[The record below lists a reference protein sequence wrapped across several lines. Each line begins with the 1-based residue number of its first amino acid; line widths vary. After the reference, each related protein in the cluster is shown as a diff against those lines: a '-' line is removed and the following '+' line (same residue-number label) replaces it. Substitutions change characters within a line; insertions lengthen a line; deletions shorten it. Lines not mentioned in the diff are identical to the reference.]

1 MSNNKNIQINKIFVV
16 GLGLI
21 GASLCRSLKN
31 NQKYEKIIGYDCDKD
46 VTDFAI
52 KNNYVDEISQGIKAG
67 INNSDLIVI
76 CVPVHQIKD
85 ILHILKDFFNTEKIF
100 TDTLSTKNTLLEFM
114 IKNNFSE
121 TKNFILSHPM
131 AGTENYGI
139 ENSKDDLFAGAVTL
153 ISTLVDQNLDNI
165 NSVKDMWQS
174 LDCNVVSI
182 DSAIHDEYL
191 SIISHAPHAISFAL
205 AKNTNAKYLTKKL
218 PEINSKGSLSDMIRI
233 ANSDPEAWANIF
245 KDNQSNL
252 IKYLDEYLEEL
263 SELKSMIASENIDD
277 LVSYLKKSKPIR

>member
-165 NSVKDMWQS
+165 NNVKDMWQS

-263 SELKSMIASENIDD
+263 SELKSMIASKNIDD
-277 LVSYLKKSKPIR
+277 LVSYLKKSKPIK

>member
-1 MSNNKNIQINKIFVV
+1 V
-16 GLGLI
+16 
-21 GASLCRSLKN
+21 
-31 NQKYEKIIGYDCDKD
+31 
-46 VTDFAI
+46 
-52 KNNYVDEISQGIKAG
+52 G

-263 SELKSMIASENIDD
+263 SELKSMIASENIED
-277 LVSYLKKSKPIR
+277 LVSYLKKSKPIK

>member
-1 MSNNKNIQINKIFVV
+1 MSNNKNIQINKILVV

-31 NQKYEKIIGYDCDKD
+31 NQKYKKIIGYDCDKD
-46 VTDFAI
+46 VMDFAI
-52 KNNYVDEISQGIKAG
+52 KNNYVDEISQDIKEGID
-67 INNSDLIVI
+67 NSDLIVI

-85 ILHILKDFFNTEKIF
+85 ILHIVKDFFNTEKIF

-114 IKNNFSE
+114 NNNNFSE

-139 ENSKDDLFAGAVTL
+139 ENSKNDLFAGAVTFV
-153 ISTLVDQNLDNI
+153 STLVDQNLDNI
-165 NSVKDMWQS
+165 NKVEDMWQS
-174 LDCNVVSI
+174 LGCNVASI

-205 AKNTNAKYLTKKL
+205 SKNTNANYLTKKL

-233 ANSDPEAWANIF
+233 ANSDPEAWASIF
-245 KDNQSNL
+245 KDNQGNI

-263 SELKSMIASENIDD
+263 SELKSMIASENIDN
-277 LVSYLKKSKPIR
+277 LVAYLKKSKPIK

>member
-52 KNNYVDEISQGIKAG
+52 KNNYVDEISQDIKEG

-114 IKNNFSE
+114 INNNFSE

-165 NSVKDMWQS
+165 NNVKDMWQS

-191 SIISHAPHAISFAL
+191 SIISHVPHAISFAL

-233 ANSDPEAWANIF
+233 ANSDPEAWASIF

-277 LVSYLKKSKPIR
+277 LVSYLKKSKPIK

>member
-46 VTDFAI
+46 VMDFAI

-165 NSVKDMWQS
+165 NNVKDMWQS

-277 LVSYLKKSKPIR
+277 LVSYLKKSKPIK

>member
-85 ILHILKDFFNTEKIF
+85 ILHILKDF
-100 TDTLSTKNTLLEFM
+100 
-114 IKNNFSE
+114 
-121 TKNFILSHPM
+121 
-131 AGTENYGI
+131 
-139 ENSKDDLFAGAVTL
+139 
-153 ISTLVDQNLDNI
+153 
-165 NSVKDMWQS
+165 
-174 LDCNVVSI
+174 
-182 DSAIHDEYL
+182 
-191 SIISHAPHAISFAL
+191 
-205 AKNTNAKYLTKKL
+205 
-218 PEINSKGSLSDMIRI
+218 
-233 ANSDPEAWANIF
+233 
-245 KDNQSNL
+245 
-252 IKYLDEYLEEL
+252 
-263 SELKSMIASENIDD
+263 
-277 LVSYLKKSKPIR
+277 

>member
-52 KNNYVDEISQGIKAG
+52 KNNYVDEISQDIKAG

-165 NSVKDMWQS
+165 NNVKDMWQS

-277 LVSYLKKSKPIR
+277 LVSYLKKSKPIK

>member
-46 VTDFAI
+46 VADFAI

-165 NSVKDMWQS
+165 NNVKDMWQS

-277 LVSYLKKSKPIR
+277 LVSYLKKSKPIK

>member
-277 LVSYLKKSKPIR
+277 LVSYLKKSKPIK

>member
-76 CVPVHQIKD
+76 CVPVHQIKE

-165 NSVKDMWQS
+165 NNVKDMWQS

-277 LVSYLKKSKPIR
+277 LVSYLKKSKPIK

>member
-1 MSNNKNIQINKIFVV
+1 MSNNKNTQINKILVV

-31 NQKYEKIIGYDCDKD
+31 NKKYEKIIGYDCDKD
-46 VTDFAI
+46 VMDFAI
-52 KNNYVDEISQGIKAG
+52 KNNYVDEISQDIKEGID
-67 INNSDLIVI
+67 NSDLIVI
-76 CVPVHQIKD
+76 CVPVSQIKN
-85 ILHILKDFFNTEKIF
+85 ILHIVKDFFNTEKIF

-114 IKNNFSE
+114 NNNNFLE

-139 ENSKDDLFAGAVTL
+139 ENSKNDLFAGAVTF

-165 NSVKDMWQS
+165 NKVKDMWQS
-174 LDCNVVSI
+174 LDCNVASI
-182 DSAIHDEYL
+182 DSTLHDEYL

-205 AKNTNAKYLTKKL
+205 SKKTNAKYLAKKL
-218 PEINSKGSLSDMIRI
+218 PEINSNGSLSDMTRI
-233 ANSDPEAWANIF
+233 ANSDPEAWASIF

-277 LVSYLKKSKPIR
+277 LVSYLKKSKPIK

>member
-165 NSVKDMWQS
+165 NNVKDMWQS

-252 IKYLDEYLEEL
+252 IKYFDEYLEEL

-277 LVSYLKKSKPIR
+277 LVSYLKKSKPIK

>member
-1 MSNNKNIQINKIFVV
+1 MSNNKNIQINKILVI

-52 KNNYVDEISQGIKAG
+52 KNNYVDEISQDIKVG

-114 IKNNFSE
+114 INNNFSE

-165 NSVKDMWQS
+165 NKVEDMWQS
-174 LDCNVVSI
+174 LGCNVASI

-205 AKNTNAKYLTKKL
+205 SKNTNANYLTKKL

-233 ANSDPEAWANIF
+233 ANSDPEAWASIF
-245 KDNQSNL
+245 KDNQGNI

-263 SELKSMIASENIDD
+263 SELKSMIASENIDN
-277 LVSYLKKSKPIR
+277 LVAYLKKSKPIK

>member
-165 NSVKDMWQS
+165 NNVKDMWQS

-252 IKYLDEYLEEL
+252 IKYLNEYLEEL

-277 LVSYLKKSKPIR
+277 LVSYLKKSKPIK

>member
-165 NSVKDMWQS
+165 NNVKDMWQS

-218 PEINSKGSLSDMIRI
+218 PEVNSKGSLSDMIRI

-277 LVSYLKKSKPIR
+277 LVSYLKKSKPIK

>member
-31 NQKYEKIIGYDCDKD
+31 NQKYGKIIGYDCDKD

-277 LVSYLKKSKPIR
+277 LVSYLKKSKPIK

>member
-1 MSNNKNIQINKIFVV
+1 MSNNKNIQINKIFVI

-31 NQKYEKIIGYDCDKD
+31 NRKYEKIIGYDCDKD
-46 VTDFAI
+46 VMDFAI
-52 KNNYVDEISQGIKAG
+52 KNNYVDEISKDIKEGID
-67 INNSDLIVI
+67 NSDLIVI

-165 NSVKDMWQS
+165 NNVKDMWQS

-245 KDNQSNL
+245 KDNQGNL

-277 LVSYLKKSKPIR
+277 LVSYLKKSKPIK

>member
-165 NSVKDMWQS
+165 NNVKDMWQS

-245 KDNQSNL
+245 KDNQGNL

-277 LVSYLKKSKPIR
+277 LVSYLKKSKPIK

>member
-52 KNNYVDEISQGIKAG
+52 KNNYVDEISQDIKEG

-114 IKNNFSE
+114 INNNFSE

-165 NSVKDMWQS
+165 NNVKDMWQS

-191 SIISHAPHAISFAL
+191 SIISHVPHAISFAL

-233 ANSDPEAWANIF
+233 ANSDPEAWASIF

-263 SELKSMIASENIDD
+263 SELKSMIASENIED
-277 LVSYLKKSKPIR
+277 LVSYLKKSKPIK

>member
-165 NSVKDMWQS
+165 NNVKDMWQS

-233 ANSDPEAWANIF
+233 ANSDPEAWASIF

-277 LVSYLKKSKPIR
+277 LVSYLKKSKPIK

>member
-52 KNNYVDEISQGIKAG
+52 KNNYVDEISQDIKEG

-114 IKNNFSE
+114 VNNNFSE

-165 NSVKDMWQS
+165 NNVKDMWQS

-191 SIISHAPHAISFAL
+191 SIISHVPHAISFAL

-233 ANSDPEAWANIF
+233 ANSDPEAWASIF

-277 LVSYLKKSKPIR
+277 LVSYLKKSKPIK

>member
-165 NSVKDMWQS
+165 NNVKDMWQS

-277 LVSYLKKSKPIR
+277 LVSYLKKSKPIK

>member
-1 MSNNKNIQINKIFVV
+1 MSNNKNIKINKIFVV

-52 KNNYVDEISQGIKAG
+52 KNNYVDEISKDIKEGIE
-67 INNSDLIVI
+67 NSDLIVI
-76 CVPVHQIKD
+76 CVPVSQVKD
-85 ILHILKDFFNTEKIF
+85 ILHIVKDFFNTEKIF

-114 IKNNFSE
+114 NNNNFSE

-139 ENSKDDLFAGAVTL
+139 KNSKNDLFTGAVTF

-165 NSVKDMWQS
+165 NKVKDMWQS
-174 LDCNVVSI
+174 LDCNVALI

-191 SIISHAPHAISFAL
+191 SLISHAPHAISFAL
-205 AKNTNAKYLTKKL
+205 SKNTNAKYLAKKL
-218 PEINSKGSLSDMIRI
+218 PEIDSKGSLSDMTRI
-233 ANSDPEAWANIF
+233 ANSDPEAWASIF

-263 SELKSMIASENIDD
+263 SELKSMIASENIED
-277 LVSYLKKSKPIR
+277 LVSYLKKSKPIK

>member
-165 NSVKDMWQS
+165 NNVKDMWQS

-252 IKYLDEYLEEL
+252 IKYLNEYLEEL
-263 SELKSMIASENIDD
+263 SELKSVIASKNIDD
-277 LVSYLKKSKPIR
+277 LVSYLKKLKPIK